1 MKLIIDDDQY
11 WQNFH
16 NQMSINN
23 QYQLINSYW
32 LPSIVMRGNWQWGLE
47 LSLHECPNKE
57 IWPSETEY
65 QFSFKSKYGGQL
77 NISTPKR

>member
-16 NQMSINN
+16 NQVSINN

-32 LPSIVMRGNWQWGLE
+32 LPSIVMRGNWSDQIE
-47 LSLHECPNKE
+47 QQKNEPE
-57 IWPSETEY
+57 
-65 QFSFKSKYGGQL
+65 KYHR
-77 NISTPKR
+77 I